1 MSKTTLVR
9 EGLRLYRGYYIK
21 SVTACTGSGGGRT
34 ATLYDVA
41 ESLEE
46 LEEYVGL
53 PRFTSVG
60 KAQTYINE
68 ITKNYDR
75 V

>member
-1 MSKTTLVR
+1 MHR
-9 EGLRLYRGYYIK
+9 ERRG
-21 SVTACTGSGGGRT
+21 RN
-34 ATLYDVA
+34 ATLYEVA

-60 KAQTYINE
+60 KAQTYIKE
-68 ITKNYDR
+68 ITKDNDR